1 MGIARF
7 ADLFH
12 ESRRAGIFLEGLCC
26 FTRTALMDLIFNF
39 VLVNFWGSLRVNSS
53 TIAGRLYAIFRRASY
68 ACVGGKGLNL

>member
-12 ESRRAGIFLEGLCC
+12 ESRRAGMPLAGLCC

-39 VLVNFWGSLRVNSS
+39 VLVNLWSH
-53 TIAGRLYAIFRRASY
+53 
-68 ACVGGKGLNL
+68 